1 MIWNIWHVSI
11 ISRQDCRVE
20 MDVTESI
27 SCLKIIVLQEGY
39 NPFVITPV
47 MIRQVWPKLV
57 EFLGK
62 GVRF

>member
-1 MIWNIWHVSI
+1 MF
-11 ISRQDCRVE
+11 RQDCRVE

-27 SCLKIIVLQEGY
+27 SCLEIIVLKEGY
-39 NPFVITPV
+39 KPFVMTPI
-47 MIRQVWPKLV
+47 MIKQLWPKLV